1 MNGSEINLSLKA
13 GLGLDSLKF
22 RSRPIAK
29 KGSLLGIRFEMCAYA
44 GGLYAETF
52 ALIVDVTIV
61 LFSVFLC
68 THLKACL
75 ALYVKDRHYILWRSL
90 EFTYALAEPTSLV
103 CLLFGA
109 Y

>member
-1 MNGSEINLSLKA
+1 MSLKA
-13 GLGLDSLKF
+13 GLRLDSLKF

-29 KGSLLGIRFEMCAYA
+29 KGSLLGIRLKCVPM
-44 GGLYAETF
+44 LVVSAETF

-61 LFSVFLC
+61 LFSVYLC

-90 EFTYALAEPTSLV
+90 EFAYALAVPTSLV